1 MMHART
7 SPFAA
12 VLGLA
17 FAFAAGSAQAQTW
30 PGKPVL
36 MVNPY
41 AAGAGVDPVARLV
54 AQKLSERLG
63 QQVIVENK
71 TGAAGMVGATF
82 VAKAKPDGYTIMM
95 SAAGDIAI
103 NQHLYKNMQ
112 YNAEK
117 DLAPI
122 TQAVRLPFLLVAHPS
137 VPANNV
143 RDLVALAKGKPNAY
157 AYASAGNGSLQHLA
171 GALFTGIADIR
182 MTHVPYKAV
191 APALADVLGNQVHTL
206 FAGFPAAIPHVKA
219 GKLKGLGVTS
229 AKRLGI
235 AADIPTI
242 AEQGMPGFEV
252 VQWFG
257 VFAPA
262 GTPAEIVQRLH
273 KEIAGVLAMPDVAER
288 LSAQGAE
295 PVGSTPAEFA
305 KFIRAE
311 IDKYGVLV
319 KQSGAT
325 VDQ

>member
-1 MMHART
+1 MK
-7 SPFAA
+7 PLLAA
-12 VLGLA
+12 LIALLPCLA
-17 FAFAAGSAQAQTW
+17 PAGAYGQAYPSRPIT
-30 PGKPVL
+30 

-41 AAGAGVDPVARLV
+41 AAGAGVDPIARLV
-54 AQKLSERLG
+54 AQKLADKLG
-63 QQVIVENK
+63 VQVLVENK

-103 NQHLYKNMQ
+103 NQHLYRNMQ

-137 VPANNV
+137 VPARNM
-143 RDLVALAKGKPNAY
+143 RDLVALAKARPGTY
-157 AYASAGNGSLQHLA
+157 SYASAGNGSLQHLA
-171 GALFTGIADIR
+171 GALFAGLADIQ
-182 MTHVPYKAV
+182 MVHVPYKAV
-191 APALADVLGNQVHTL
+191 APALSDLLGGQVHTL
-206 FAGFPAAIPHVKA
+206 FAGFPAAIPHVKNR
-219 GKLKGLGVTS
+219 KLTALGVTS

-242 AEQGMPGFEV
+242 AEQGMAGFEIT
-252 VQWFG
+252 QWFG

-262 GTPAEIVQRLH
+262 QTPPEIVSRLNR
-273 KEIAGVLAMPDVAER
+273 EFLAVLAMPDVAAR
-288 LSAQGAE
+288 LNAQGAE
-295 PVGSTPAEFA
+295 PVGSSPQEFA
-305 KFIRAE
+305 RFIRAE
-311 IDKYGVLV
+311 IEKYARVV